1 MTQEEL
7 TLQKTGKKR
16 KKVPGKRPT
25 KKTKLN
31 QKSSDKSGYD
41 LFDALFKNASKMDA
55 KANSSYKDKD
65 FQSAIDD
72 YQKALNLLLADRTGE
87 IISHPDDRKQKISDL
102 NFNIASCLLKKEEGS
117 HHEQTLIEIKSYLEI
132 SKKYFHSLASHHK
145 KCDFIKEYFSHS
157 LAVGIQFAEIYFKQ
171 HKFDHSLNVYLELY
185 EEFNLSAHID
195 SEAFDTI
202 RELLTLQLN
211 MILDLLEN
219 RKIKNTSLIDLM
231 DFISTDLN
239 ESNLLKKIWGE
250 DVLRNF
256 ILALQ
261 QTAPNIP
268 INIWNPAFFPHVSA
282 LNQAPLL
289 EYQTEAVDEEEF
301 LNLTTLNNSTLH

>member
-1 MTQEEL
+1 MAQEQL
-7 TLQKTGKKR
+7 TVQKKSKKR
-16 KKVPGKRPT
+16 KKDPEKRLT
-25 KKTKLN
+25 KKPKLDK
-31 QKSSDKSGYD
+31 KSSDKSGYD
-41 LFDALFKNASKMDA
+41 LFDALFKSASKIHV
-55 KANSSYKDKD
+55 KANSSYKNTD

-72 YQKALNLLLADRTGE
+72 YKKALNLLLADRTGE

-117 HHEQTLIEIKSYLEI
+117 HHEQTLIEVKSYLEI
-132 SKKYFHSLASHHK
+132 SKKYFHSMASHHK

-171 HKFDHSLNVYLELY
+171 HKFDQSLNIYLELY
-185 EEFNLSAHID
+185 QEFNLSAHIG

-219 RKIKNTSLIDLM
+219 RKIKNTSLIDIM

-239 ESNLLKKIWGE
+239 ESSLLKKILGE

-261 QTAPNIP
+261 HTAPNIP
-268 INIWNPAFFPHVSA
+268 INIWNPAFFPHASA
-282 LNQAPLL
+282 LNQVPLL
-289 EYQTEAVDEEEF
+289 EYPTEAVDEEEF
-301 LNLTTLNNSTLH
+301 LNLTTLNNSTLR